1 MCLRQDRRIPRGR
14 GIVDQVH
21 LRLIALCPFG
31 LLLRQHAVD
40 GLNGQVG
47 RAVIDDDRGGWGM
60 GKKKVKRLKLLFG
73 CLAGFHVRDSLFP
86 VRRG

>member
-1 MCLRQDRRIPRGR
+1 MIT
-14 GIVDQVH
+14 
-21 LRLIALCPFG
+21 AME
-31 LLLRQHAVD
+31 
-40 GLNGQVG
+40 
-47 RAVIDDDRGGWGM
+47 RGGWGM